1 MANIT
6 PAPVVEYLSGLR
18 RDPHERL
25 AVIDR
30 EGRAEGL
37 PLVYPD
43 TGALLHTL
51 ARSCG
56 AKRILEIGTAIGYST
71 LWMAT
76 ALPADGALISME
88 YDGARA
94 ARARDHF
101 AAAGLGDRI
110 SVIVGDATRFLH
122 KVSGPFDL
130 IFQDSDE
137 KLYEPM
143 LDRLIE
149 LLRPGGLLVLT
160 FDLSLDGK
168 FELPKNGAAEL
179 LTALSNKFNVPADI
193 HLHQELNRM
202 DDPARERI
210 LTTDYIRDTQ
220 PDLLPWKHPTLK
232 AVHDLVKGHGWTGGF
247 RSKSVYC
254 LDVTAK

>member
-1 MANIT
+1 MSNIT
-6 PAPVVEYLSGLR
+6 PEPVVAYLATLR
-18 RDPHERL
+18 RDPHARL
-25 AVIDR
+25 AIVDR
-30 EGRAEGL
+30 EGRGEGL

-51 ARSCG
+51 ARSCA

-76 ALPADGALISME
+76 ALPPDGALITME
-88 YDGARA
+88 YDAARA

-101 AAAGLGDRI
+101 AAAEYGDRI

-130 IFQDSDE
+130 IFQDSDK

-149 LLRPGGLLVLT
+149 LLRPGGLLVADNVLWNGEVIPGYVT
-160 FDLSLDGK
+160 EKKYGDEDTAAIVSFSRRLAADPRMYTSFLQVGDGV
-168 FELPKNGAAEL
+168 
-179 LTALSNKFNVPADI
+179 SVS
-193 HLHQELNRM
+193 
-202 DDPARERI
+202 
-210 LTTDYIRDTQ
+210 
-220 PDLLPWKHPTLK
+220 
-232 AVHDLVKGHGWTGGF
+232 VK
-247 RSKSVYC
+247 
-254 LDVTAK
+254 L

>member
-1 MANIT
+1 MGNLT
-6 PAPVVEYLSGLR
+6 PEAVAGYLGSLR

-56 AKRILEIGTAIGYST
+56 ATRILEIGTAIGYST

-76 ALPADGALISME
+76 ALPADGALITME
-88 YDGARA
+88 YDAARA

-101 AAAGLGDRI
+101 TAAGYGDRI

-122 KVSGPFDL
+122 KVAGPFDL
-130 IFQDSDE
+130 IFQDSD
-137 KLYEPM
+137 KTLYEPM
-143 LDRLIE
+143 LDRLVD
-149 LLRPGGLLVLT
+149 LLRPGGLLVADNILWNGEVIPGYVADKKYSEQDT
-160 FDLSLDGK
+160 AALVAFSQRIATDPRLYTSFLQVGDGVSVSVRLS
-168 FELPKNGAAEL
+168 
-179 LTALSNKFNVPADI
+179 
-193 HLHQELNRM
+193 
-202 DDPARERI
+202 
-210 LTTDYIRDTQ
+210 
-220 PDLLPWKHPTLK
+220 
-232 AVHDLVKGHGWTGGF
+232 
-247 RSKSVYC
+247 
-254 LDVTAK
+254 

>member
-6 PAPVVEYLSGLR
+6 PQPVADYLAGLR

-25 AVIDR
+25 GVIDR

-56 AKRILEIGTAIGYST
+56 ARRILEIGTAIGYST

-76 ALPADGALISME
+76 ALPADGSLITME
-88 YDGARA
+88 YDAARA
-94 ARARDHF
+94 ARARGHF
-101 AAAGLGDRI
+101 AAAGYADRI
-110 SVIVGDATRFLH
+110 SVIAGDATRFLH
-122 KVSGPFDL
+122 KVAGPFDL
-130 IFQDSDE
+130 IFQDSDK

-149 LLRPGGLLVLT
+149 LLRPGGLLVADNVLWNGEVIPGYVT
-160 FDLSLDGK
+160 GKKYSEEDTNAIVSFSRKIANDPRLYSSFLQVGDGV
-168 FELPKNGAAEL
+168 
-179 LTALSNKFNVPADI
+179 SVS
-193 HLHQELNRM
+193 
-202 DDPARERI
+202 
-210 LTTDYIRDTQ
+210 
-220 PDLLPWKHPTLK
+220 
-232 AVHDLVKGHGWTGGF
+232 VK
-247 RSKSVYC
+247 
-254 LDVTAK
+254 L